1 MCPVRAAARICS
13 EAGAW
18 VTTNTCV
25 ADLSIPSVHRLDDR
39 RIRGHCQWPAIV
51 GRVPACSRHDPSFP
65 ARTGGTTSSVQ
76 RSICGGS
83 PARCPPP
90 QRTNLPRT
98 RCGWS
103 MSFGRSCSRNWGA
116 LERRD
121 LRLLANH
128 RARQTPALLRQAVSA
143 ALLHRWLALLCH
155 AAFGLRSIPARL
167 GFHIIHQHWQRFPIH
182 QQPAWPRPFG
192 LRRAQ
197 PLFPQSP
204 IIGLSISGHWPV

>member
-1 MCPVRAAARICS
+1 MCSVRAAARICS
-13 EAGAW
+13 EARAW

-143 ALLHRWLALLCH
+143 ADRQCPLPYSIGGWPFYATRPLAY
-155 AAFGLRSIPARL
+155 AASLQGLDSTSYTNI
-167 GFHIIHQHWQRFPIH
+167 GSNFP
-182 QQPAWPRPFG
+182 
-192 LRRAQ
+192 
-197 PLFPQSP
+197 
-204 IIGLSISGHWPV
+204 SISNLLGHGPLDFAGPSLYSPNLP

>member
-1 MCPVRAAARICS
+1 MCSVRAAARICS

-143 ALLHRWLALLCH
+143 ALLHRWSALLCH
-155 AAFGLRSIPARL
+155 AASSAYAASLQGLDSTSRTNIASN
-167 GFHIIHQHWQRFPIH
+167 FP
-182 QQPAWPRPFG
+182 
-192 LRRAQ
+192 
-197 PLFPQSP
+197 
-204 IIGLSISGHWPV
+204 SISNLLGHGPLDFAGPSRLPPNPP